1 MRTRKWEPDALK
13 LDALRFN
20 TPTEWAR
27 GSSGA
32 YSAANKLG
40 LLDECCAHMQRKA
53 KPLSKAAA
61 FLLATQYSTPSSFK
75 SAQPTA
81 VRMLIRNG
89 CLSEAQAH
97 MVTSR
102 RKLDKASVLASAAQY
117 QTRGAWDK
125 GDGAAY
131 AVARKKGWF
140 EEACA
145 HMTSL
150 REIPEKDV
158 VLASA
163 AQYQTRRDWRIYD
176 PTRSASARR
185 NGWFDEAVAHMDVL
199 RREPWTK
206 DEVLLAASG
215 FNHPTAFKDNCSGAW
230 SVAQR
235 EGYLDEVCSHMIRLA
250 HKPSDQ
256 EQALFAFVSG
266 MCPDAIQSDNNVLGG
281 KQLDILIPSKG
292 IAIEFNGLFWH
303 STRTGRDRNYHQAK
317 SDAAAAAGYRLIHI
331 WSDEW
336 IEKQDIIKAYL
347 RMQLVGPD
355 RVIGA
360 RKCSIVPLPAEVALP
375 FHRMFHLQGARGGE
389 HFGLY
394 HAGELLAV
402 ATVQGV
408 ELARWTVRFGTVV
421 VGALSKMMKHLSRRI
436 ISYCDTAKHT
446 GAGYLAAGFKQ
457 IGVAAPSYYYT
468 DGNRRFNRIGFQ
480 KHKLLNRPGAQGN
493 TEIELAASLGF
504 HQVGG
509 TRQLKFEIG
518 A

>member
-117 QTRGAWDK
+117 QTR
-125 GDGAAY
+125 
-131 AVARKKGWF
+131 
-140 EEACA
+140 
-145 HMTSL
+145 
-150 REIPEKDV
+150 
-158 VLASA
+158 
-163 AQYQTRRDWRIYD
+163 RDWRTYD
-176 PTRSASARR
+176 PTHSATARR
-185 NGWFDEAVAHMDVL
+185 KGWFDEAVAHMDVL

-215 FNHPTAFKDNCSGAW
+215 FNHPTTFKDNCSGAW

-235 EGYLDEVCSHMIRLA
+235 EGYLDEACSHMIRLA

-421 VGALSKMMKHLSRRI
+421 VGALSKMMKHLGRRS

-446 GAGYLAAGFKQ
+446 GAGYIAAGFKQ

-509 TRQLKFEIG
+509 TRQLKFEIIT
-518 A
+518 

>member
-1 MRTRKWEPDALK
+1 MRCKPWTRESAIADASNYK
-13 LDALRFN
+13 
-20 TPTEWAR
+20 TKIEWKKT
-27 GSSGA
+27 SNSA
-32 YSAANKLG
+32 Y
-40 LLDECCAHMQRKA
+40 
-53 KPLSKAAA
+53 AAA
-61 FLLATQYSTPSSFK
+61 RK
-75 SAQPTA
+75 
-81 VRMLIRNG
+81 NG
-89 CLSEAQAH
+89 WLEEACGH
-97 MVTSR
+97 MITLR
-102 RKLDKASVLASAAQY
+102 RKMDKPSVLASAAQH
-117 QTRGAWDK
+117 QTRGAWQNSDASAYGIALREGWLDEACTHMGSPRGVLLSK
-125 GDGAAY
+125 EQVLKSAKLFAGRTEWKDGHGAAW
-131 AVARKKGWF
+131 AQAQKGGYL

-145 HMTSL
+145 HM
-150 REIPEKDV
+150 V
-158 VLASA
+158 
-163 AQYQTRRDWRIYD
+163 
-176 PTRSASARR
+176 
-185 NGWFDEAVAHMDVL
+185 
-199 RREPWTK
+199 
-206 DEVLLAASG
+206 
-215 FNHPTAFKDNCSGAW
+215 
-230 SVAQR
+230 
-235 EGYLDEVCSHMIRLA
+235 RLA

-266 MCPDAIQSDNNVLGG
+266 MCPDAVQSDRTVLGR
-281 KQLDILIPSKG
+281 KQLDILIPSQML
-292 IAIEFNGLFWH
+292 AIEFNGLIWH
-303 STRTGRDRNYHQAK
+303 SSKVGTGRNYHQAK

-347 RMQLVGPD
+347 RMQLIGPD

-360 RKCSIVPLPAEVALP
+360 RKCSIVPLPAELALP

-402 ATVQGV
+402 ATVQGA

-421 VGALSKMMKHLSRRI
+421 VGALSKMMKHLGRRI

-446 GAGYLAAGFKQ
+446 GAGYIAAGFKQ

-509 TRQLKFEIG
+509 TRQLKFEITT
-518 A
+518 